1 MVARI
6 GHGLEPFEA
15 WWKKVCLQMAG
26 FWSGRGKKRFMMS
39 EKQSRSLL
47 KLQTGPVLLAAQPL
61 SGFRAQSVK
70 NPG

>member
-26 FWSGRGKKRFMMS
+26 FSVQAGKRRLMVS
-39 EKQSRSLL
+39 ENQPRSLP
-47 KLQTGPVLLAAQPL
+47 KPKTGPLWLTGQLLN
-61 SGFRAQSVK
+61 SFCVQSVK